1 MEVSL
6 VHNGS
11 IFIIKEDNI
20 LVKMEETSYDSE
32 EILQK
37 LLDSY
42 PDLLAG
48 DQINRENPR
57 RWIPIARE
65 FGIPSGMNGTS
76 QWRID
81 HFFIDQDCIPTF
93 IEVKR
98 SSDTRIRREV
108 VGQMMDY
115 AANATKYWPIGSIQ
129 NAFNEKYVKD
139 GKDSIQVLN
148 DLLGIEA
155 EDEADMEEF
164 WSKVQE
170 NLRNGVI
177 RMLFVADEIPEE
189 LRRIIE
195 FMNDQMTKSEV
206 LGIEIR
212 QYLNVDNNIK
222 TLVPQVIGLTSNAI
236 LTKKKPA
243 QKHQWNEELFM
254 NEISNKL
261 GDEARV
267 VYQDIFNHL
276 SSGTYRIWYGQGQKS
291 GSIFF
296 LYDGV
301 NRNSHN
307 LFCMWTYGAFE
318 LQFQHLKFHPPFS
331 DLRKRMEFQSK
342 LNELLGVEIS
352 DDSLNKR
359 PSFSWEKLK
368 TEEARKNFYEI
379 LDWAVKKIK
388 IYENGI

>member
-1 MEVSL
+1 M
-6 VHNGS
+6 HNGS
-11 IFIIKEDNI
+11 IFIIKDDNT

-32 EILQK
+32 EILQE
-37 LLDSY
+37 LLDRY

-48 DQINRENPR
+48 DQMNRENPR

-65 FGIPSGMNGTS
+65 FGIPSGMNGAS

-129 NAFNEKYVKD
+129 NAFNEMYVKD

-155 EDEADMEEF
+155 EDEGDIEEF
-164 WSKVQE
+164 WSKVHE

-206 LGIEIR
+206 LGIEIK
-212 QYLNVDNNIK
+212 QFLNVDNNIK
-222 TLVPQVIGLTSNAI
+222 TLVPRVIGSTTNAI
-236 LTKKKPA
+236 LTKKPA
-243 QKHQWNEELFM
+243 SKRQWNEEIFM

-261 GDEARV
+261 GNEARE

-276 SSGTYRIWYGQGQKS
+276 SSGTFRIWYGLGQKS

-296 LYDGV
+296 LFDGV
-301 NRNSHN
+301 NSHN

-318 LQFQHLKFHPPFS
+318 LQFQHLKFYPPFS
-331 DLRKRMEFQSK
+331 DLEKRREFQTK
-342 LNELLGVEIS
+342 LKELLGVEIT
-352 DDSLNKR
+352 DNSLNKR

-379 LDWAVKKIK
+379 LDWAVNEVK
-388 IYENGI
+388 IYEKGN

>member
-1 MEVSL
+1 MEVRL
-6 VHNGS
+6 MHKGS
-11 IFIIKEDNI
+11 IFIIKEDNK
-20 LVKMEETSYDSE
+20 LLKMQETSYDSE

-48 DQINRENPR
+48 DQMNRDNPR
-57 RWIPIARE
+57 KWLPIARE
-65 FGIPSGMNGTS
+65 FGIPTGMNATS

-81 HFFIDQDCIPTF
+81 HFFIDQDSIPTF

-115 AANATKYWPIGSIQ
+115 AANATKYWPMESIQ
-129 NAFNEKYVKD
+129 SAFIEKYVKD

-155 EDEADMEEF
+155 ENEADIEEF

-212 QYLNVDNNIK
+212 Q
-222 TLVPQVIGLTSNAI
+222 S
-236 LTKKKPA
+236 
-243 QKHQWNEELFM
+243 
-254 NEISNKL
+254 
-261 GDEARV
+261 
-267 VYQDIFNHL
+267 
-276 SSGTYRIWYGQGQKS
+276 
-291 GSIFF
+291 
-296 LYDGV
+296 
-301 NRNSHN
+301 
-307 LFCMWTYGAFE
+307 
-318 LQFQHLKFHPPFS
+318 
-331 DLRKRMEFQSK
+331 
-342 LNELLGVEIS
+342 
-352 DDSLNKR
+352 
-359 PSFSWEKLK
+359 
-368 TEEARKNFYEI
+368 
-379 LDWAVKKIK
+379 
-388 IYENGI
+388 

>member
-1 MEVSL
+1 MTEVM
-6 VHNGS
+6 VMRNGS
-11 IFIIKEDNI
+11 IFIINEDNT
-20 LVKMEETSYDSE
+20 LLKMDETSYDSE

-65 FGIPSGMNGTS
+65 FGIPSTMNGAS
-76 QWRID
+76 HWRID
-81 HFFIDQDCIPTF
+81 HLFIDQDCIPTF

-115 AANATKYWPIGSIQ
+115 AANATKYWPIESIQ
-129 NAFNEKYVKD
+129 EVFNDKYVKD
-139 GKDSIQVLN
+139 GKDSMQVLN
-148 DLLGIEA
+148 ELIGLEA
-155 EDEADMEEF
+155 QDEEEVEAF

-170 NLRNGVI
+170 NLQDGVI

-212 QYLNVDNNIK
+212 QYLNKEKNIK
-222 TLVPQVIGLTSNAI
+222 TLVPQVIGLTSNARLAKI
-236 LTKKKPA
+236 PNSKR
-243 QKHQWNEELFM
+243 QWNEELFM
-254 NEISNKL
+254 NEVENKL
-261 GDEARV
+261 GHEARS
-267 VYQDIFNHL
+267 VYQEIFEHL
-276 SSGTYRIWYGQGQKS
+276 SRGPYRLWYGKGLKS

-296 LYDGV
+296 LYDGLK
-301 NRNSHN
+301 SHN
-307 LFCMWTYGAFE
+307 LICMWTYGAFE
-318 LQFQHLKFHPPFS
+318 LQFQHLKNNPPFS
-331 DLRKRMEFQSK
+331 ELEKRLEFKAKIKDL
-342 LNELLGVEIS
+342 LDVEIA
-352 DDSLNKR
+352 DSSLYLR
-359 PSFSWEKLK
+359 PSFSWEKLR
-368 TEEARKNFYEI
+368 TAAARNRFYE
-379 LDWAVKKIK
+379 LFDWVVDEIK
-388 IYENGI
+388 RYENQLE